1 MNVKDFKNTLSELNE
16 LTFVLPNGSHIAP
29 HFHLTEVGE
38 ITKSYVDCRGSVR
51 LEKTAN
57 FQLWTAHD
65 YDHRLKPRKVIEIIE
80 MAEKEI
86 GLQNL
91 DIEVE
96 YQSETIGRYGLEFKE
111 DRFILTAA
119 HRLPFQRKMRY
130 SRSKTCKP
138 HPDGKSEQL
147 LSRGR
152 VLLKFLFLVPG
163 RGLEPR
169 TN

>member
-38 ITKSYVDCRGSVR
+38 ITKSYVDCGGSVR

-96 YQSETIGRYGLEFKE
+96 YQSETIGRYGLEFEE
-111 DRFILTAA
+111 DRFILTAT
-119 HRLPFQRKMRY
+119 HTDCL
-130 SRSKTCKP
+130 SKEKCGIPEAKP
-138 HPDGKSEQL
+138 VNLIQMESPNSCY
-147 LSRGR
+147 
-152 VLLKFLFLVPG
+152 PG
-163 RGLEPR
+163 GGCC
-169 TN
+169 